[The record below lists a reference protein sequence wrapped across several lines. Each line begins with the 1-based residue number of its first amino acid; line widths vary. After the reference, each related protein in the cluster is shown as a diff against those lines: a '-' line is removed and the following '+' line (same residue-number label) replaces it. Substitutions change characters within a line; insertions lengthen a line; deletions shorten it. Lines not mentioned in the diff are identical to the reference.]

1 MVDVVRR
8 HLSRQARRLSLYPL
22 SIMHSP
28 FRYVPGCVVE
38 YCGATNAR
46 GSVWRATLTRGNAP
60 GDRFRAV
67 VPYADGPD
75 AAARAVVERFNAA
88 MDASWQLIGAAL
100 SITGG
105 DRYAYPVGPVELVSI
120 VSLIP

>member
-1 MVDVVRR
+1 ME
-8 HLSRQARRLSLYPL
+8 
-22 SIMHSP
+22 SP

-88 MDASWQLIGAAL
+88 MDANWQLIGAAL
-100 SITGG
+100 SLTGG